1 VLKYVNKAVIFRMIH
16 EVMVDSV
23 HIGDVLGSK
32 RGAGDDLDPAPMYD
46 IIELFFFAYRDFVG
60 DADRLLENYR
70 FGRAHH
76 RVLHFVNR
84 QPGLKI
90 ADILSILQITK
101 QSLGRVLKDLLE
113 TGYIEVQ
120 PGLVDRRQRLLFATV
135 KGRKLAL
142 DLAKLQ
148 STRFARVFEA
158 LPPGSYDQAV
168 QFLLEMIDPRDRGA
182 IAERLRLSSLAPKR
196 QRA

>member
-1 VLKYVNKAVIFRMIH
+1 LV
-16 EVMVDSV
+16 ESTQT
-23 HIGDVLGSK
+23 GDPALVAK
-32 RGAGDDLDPAPMYD
+32 RGAVDEFDPAPMYD

-60 DADRLLENYR
+60 DADRLLENYK

-90 ADILSILQITK
+90 AEILGILQITK
-101 QSLGRVLKDLLE
+101 QSLGRVLKELLE
-113 TGYIEVQ
+113 TGYIEVR
-120 PGLVDRRQRLLFATV
+120 PGPVDRRQRLLFPTA

-142 DLAKLQ
+142 DLARLQ
-148 STRFARVFEA
+148 SKRFARVFEA
-158 LPPGSYDQAV
+158 LPPGAYDQAV
-168 QFLLEMIDPRDRGA
+168 QFLLEMIDPKDRA
-182 IAERLRLSSLAPKR
+182 TIIERLRLSSLSPLR

>member
-1 VLKYVNKAVIFRMIH
+1 M
-16 EVMVDSV
+16 ESV
-23 HIGDVLGSK
+23 KLGEVLGSK
-32 RGAGDDLDPAPMYD
+32 RDSGDEPDPVPMYD

-60 DADRLLENYR
+60 DADRLLANYK

-90 ADILSILQITK
+90 ADILTILQITK
-101 QSLGRVLKDLLE
+101 QSLGRVLRELLQ
-113 TGYIEVQ
+113 TGYIEVR
-120 PGLVDRRQRLLFATV
+120 PGPIDRRQRLLFPTA

-142 DLAKLQ
+142 DLARLQ
-148 STRFARVFEA
+148 SQRFARVFEA
-158 LPPGSYDQAV
+158 LPPGAYDHAV
-168 QFLLEMIDPRDRGA
+168 QFLLEMIDVKDRGTM
-182 IAERLRLSSLAPKR
+182 AERLRLSALAPER

>member
-1 VLKYVNKAVIFRMIH
+1 
-16 EVMVDSV
+16 VDSV
-23 HIGDVLGSK
+23 QLGDVAGPK
-32 RGAGDDLDPAPMYD
+32 RTGGGELDPTPMFD
-46 IIELFFFAYRDFVG
+46 IIELLFFAYRDFVG
-60 DADRLLENYR
+60 DADRLLQNYK

-90 ADILSILQITK
+90 AEILAILQITK
-101 QSLGRVLKDLLE
+101 QSLGRVLKELLE
-113 TGYIEVQ
+113 TGYIEVR
-120 PGLVDRRQRLLFATV
+120 PGPVDRRQRLLFPTG

-142 DLAKLQ
+142 DLARLQ
-148 STRFARVFEA
+148 SKRFAQVFEA

-168 QFLLEMIDPRDRGA
+168 QFLLEMIDAKDRGA
-182 IAERLRLSSLAPKR
+182 IVERLQLNSLSPER

>member
-1 VLKYVNKAVIFRMIH
+1 LVETVQL
-16 EVMVDSV
+16 
-23 HIGDVLGSK
+23 GDVLGSK
-32 RGAGDDLDPAPMYD
+32 RNGGEEPEPTPVYD

-60 DADRLLENYR
+60 DADRLLENYK

-90 ADILSILQITK
+90 AEILAILQITK
-101 QSLGRVLKDLLE
+101 QSLGRVLRELLD
-113 TGYIEVQ
+113 TGYIEVR
-120 PGLVDRRQRLLFATV
+120 PGPVDRRQRLLFPTA

-142 DLAKLQ
+142 DLARLQ
-148 STRFARVFEA
+148 SKRFAHVFEG
-158 LPPGSYDQAV
+158 LPPGAYDQAV
-168 QFLLEMIDPRDRGA
+168 RFLLEMIDPRDRGA
-182 IAERLRLSSLAPKR
+182 IAERLRLSSLSPER